1 MVRKVVVKQL
11 PPSSGRP
18 KCVGS
23 ARLQLTGGGVFFV
36 FVGFFFSL
44 SFRCGSRG
52 CSDDSVRRPRPATGP
67 SRAPVHTHT
76 HLHTHTHT
84 LTHSHTHTQTHQR
97 ESFKSLKQPSVPSRC
112 TDPLPVCYFIPD
124 SQTICSS
131 CCFLVGFVCVF
142 AIECS
147 FGRVCVWKK
156 LKVFSSRIVIDIFSF
171 VRSSFP

>member
-1 MVRKVVVKQL
+1 MPATPTCSRSETLTTANKMVRKVVVKQL

-76 HLHTHTHT
+76 HLHTHTHK
-84 LTHSHTHTQTHQR
+84 HTK
-97 ESFKSLKQPSVPSRC
+97 EKVSSLSNNRACPAVALILFLSVILFRIPKQSARV
-112 TDPLPVCYFIPD
+112 VV
-124 SQTICSS
+124 
-131 CCFLVGFVCVF
+131 FLLVLFVFLQSNALLVVCV
-142 AIECS
+142 S
-147 FGRVCVWKK
+147 GR
-156 LKVFSSRIVIDIFSF
+156 S
-171 VRSSFP
+171 